1 MISFGCIP
9 VCLGL
14 GIMTMSN
21 QHAHHR
27 HAPDYPYLLIKG
39 GPAWLPCMP
48 PPCLVACIADG
59 GSGLQRDA
67 AQQDRTQPTREFVGA
82 ARRRVDGSLC
92 LPAAPDSLRR
102 RLRWALP
109 AAKEFPWGPDPLF
122 GVPK

>member
-39 GPAWLPCMP
+39 GVLAPQTLP
-48 PPCLVACIADG
+48 
-59 GSGLQRDA
+59 
-67 AQQDRTQPTREFVGA
+67 A
-82 ARRRVDGSLC
+82 ARRLPPFCLHASCRVATACGGAQ
-92 LPAAPDSLRR
+92 PRR
-102 RLRWALP
+102 N
-109 AAKEFPWGPDPLF
+109 E
-122 GVPK
+122 